1 MKVMIGRISLIELI
15 RISGGFNS
23 NVGIVC
29 STNIEISFHGSSF
42 LREAKSL
49 TPGAQSCASWGK
61 VINVTTTGD
70 KLPKILFA
78 EFCFI
83 LPGVPILSSPGCN
96 DFNIIF

>member
-1 MKVMIGRISLIELI
+1 VKVMIGRISLIELI

-49 TPGAQSCASWGK
+49 SLGTL
-61 VINVTTTGD
+61 T
-70 KLPKILFA
+70 
-78 EFCFI
+78 
-83 LPGVPILSSPGCN
+83 LSKDELQTIDPLV
-96 DFNIIF
+96 